1 MLEDVIRQELDQNNI
16 PQTIKIAT
24 LMGDREFRWD
34 KAIYMPAGLS
44 GFADNNIFALANFP
58 SEISNCF
65 KLLQCLT
72 DPELAFIVAPY
83 NMESGILAA
92 EDIDPAITIHNI
104 APENLAIVLIVTLQK
119 PDGDDAIEMTVN
131 LRAPILI
138 DTARQTA
145 FQIHLKKP
153 QYDYRHPLS
162 A

>member
-1 MLEDVIRQELDQNNI
+1 
-16 PQTIKIAT
+16 
-24 LMGDREFRWD
+24 
-34 KAIYMPAGLS
+34 
-44 GFADNNIFALANFP
+44 
-58 SEISNCF
+58 
-65 KLLQCLT
+65 
-72 DPELAFIVAPY
+72 
-83 NMESGILAA
+83 
-92 EDIDPAITIHNI
+92 
-104 APENLAIVLIVTLQK
+104 LQK